1 MKILVLSSGGM
12 LGHKMLERLQA
23 HYSDVIGLSRKDFDA
38 ANPMA
43 AHAILCQHLPSVVVN
58 CAGLI
63 KQRTVDSNQ
72 MMAVNGLFPHSLQ
85 RECYAQGAYLVH
97 FSTDC
102 VFSGK
107 TGHYSEDS
115 PSDPEDIYGV
125 SKRIGEIT
133 TAQNALTIRTS
144 IIGRERENFRGLLEW
159 FLRQK
164 GEVQGHDKAIF
175 TGVTTNWLADV
186 VAEIIRQDRLLGLYQ
201 VASPPITKFDLLRM
215 FQEAYDKKDVTI
227 VPVDEPRCD
236 RSLRGGKFERATGII
251 TPDLWRQVVGQRWQ
265 DKGSGYAI

>member
-1 MKILVLSSGGM
+1 MKILVLGSGGM

-23 HYSDVIGLSRKDFDA
+23 HYSDVVGLSRKDFDA

-63 KQRTVDSNQ
+63 KQRTVDSNL

-107 TGHYSEDS
+107 KGQYTEES
-115 PSDPEDIYGV
+115 PADPEDIYGV

-144 IIGRERENFRGLLEW
+144 IIGRERENHFGLLEW
-159 FLRQK
+159 FLKQQ
-164 GEVQGHDKAIF
+164 GPIQGHNKAIF
-175 TGVTTNWLADV
+175 SGVTTNWLSAV
-186 VAEIIRQDRLLGLYQ
+186 VAEIIREDRLIGLYQ
-201 VASPPITKFDLLRM
+201 VASPAVTKFDLLRM
-215 FQEAYDKKDVTI
+215 FQEAYNKQDVTI
-227 VPVDEPRCD
+227 VPTDEPRCD
-236 RSLRGGKFERATGII
+236 RSLNGEKFARTIGIATPG
-251 TPDLWRQVVGQRWQ
+251 LWAQIVGQKYQ
-265 DKGSGYAI
+265 DRGKYAI